1 MNAQEKPTL
10 LFDGV
15 CNLCNGTVQFV
26 IERDPKAKVQF
37 ASLQSDFA
45 SRKFAEL
52 NIPNDY
58 LDSIVLLEEGKV
70 FYKSTAALRLSRHL
84 GGLWPMLYGFIVIP
98 RALRD
103 LIYDWIARNRY
114 RWFGKQETC
123 WIPTPELR
131 GRFVDA

>member
-1 MNAQEKPTL
+1 MSEQEKPTL

-26 IERDPKAKVQF
+26 IERDPKANVQF

-45 SRKFAEL
+45 TDKFVEL

-70 FYKSTAALRLSRHL
+70 YYKSTAALRLSRHL
-84 GGLWPMLYGFIVIP
+84 NGLWPMLYGFIIIP
-98 RALRD
+98 RAIRD
-103 LIYDWIARNRY
+103 YVYDWIARNRY

-131 GRFVDA
+131 GRFADT